1 MKSRSLKLVISVVVL
16 SLILAL
22 GGGLVSQGQDEEYT
36 VGTSADWPPFE
47 LVDENGNIVGF
58 DADVMRAIGLI
69 EGYDVKIKDMSFDA
83 LIPALKA
90 GKVDIVAAGLTITDE
105 RDKVIDYTNPYWDAN
120 QGVLVRKDSP
130 LNVVTALSMGHKVGA
145 QRGTTQAGWLK
156 DNLVEKDVDIKLNLY
171 DTNDLAIMDL
181 KNGRIDAFMADTPAA
196 RTFNTLNPGLKMV
209 GIVMTGEHLG
219 FAVQEDDPK
228 GLLPKLNDGLEEL
241 RVMGV
246 YDNLKE
252 AYFGATSDLDRVT
265 DCFAKC
271 RHYLEKEEDPAAY
284 AMHLRTCMAGEDE

>member
-1 MKSRSLKLVISVVVL
+1 MKSRNLKVIITVLVL
-16 SLILAL
+16 SLVLGL
-22 GGGLVSQGQDEEYT
+22 GGGLVYQVQAEEYI

-58 DADVMRAIGLI
+58 DADVMRAIAMVK
-69 EGYDVKIKDMSFDA
+69 GYDVKIRDMSFDA

-120 QGVLVRKDSP
+120 QGVLVRKDSD
-130 LNVVTALSMGHKVGA
+130 LNAVTALSTGHKVGA
-145 QRGTTQAGWLK
+145 QRGTTQAGWLQ
-156 DNLVEKDVDIKLNLY
+156 DNLVDEGVDVQLKLY

-181 KNGRIDAFMADTPAA
+181 KNGRIDSFMADTPAA
-196 RTFNTLNPGLKMV
+196 RTFNSLNPGLKMV

-219 FAVQEDDPK
+219 FAVQEGDPE
-228 GLLPKLNDGLEEL
+228 GLLPKLDDGLAEL
-241 RVMGV
+241 RVRGI

-252 AYFGATSDLDRVT
+252 AYFGATSDLDRIT

-271 RHYLEKEEDPAAY
+271 RDYLEKEEDPAAY
-284 AMHLRTCMAGEDE
+284 AMNLRTCMAGEDE